1 MPTRR
6 QALKTLAATAI
17 VTTTL
22 GRMSTFAQTP
32 AAAPAPKPP
41 TGPFVL
47 PPLPYDYDALEP
59 YIDTETMHLHH
70 DKHHAAYVNKLNE
83 ALAKEPSFAVAPGSN
98 IDDFA
103 PGSNVDDLLKNLSN
117 VPESIRTAVRNNG
130 GGHSNHSLFWRTLSF
145 HGQGDGPN
153 TAAPASK
160 PSGTFG
166 KTLDTELG
174 GLEKLK
180 AEMNKNGAAVFGS
193 GWSWLVLDKDKKL
206 KLISSPN
213 QDSPIMDGH
222 YPLFG
227 IDVWE
232 HAYYLKYH
240 NLRAD
245 YLTAIWNVVNW
256 DFISKRYAAAVA
268 G

>member
-6 QALKTLAATAI
+6 QALKTLAATVL

-22 GRMSTFAQTP
+22 GRISTFAQTP
-32 AAAPAPKPP
+32 APAAAPVPKPP
-41 TGPFVL
+41 TGPFTL
-47 PPLPYDYDALEP
+47 PPLPYAYEALEP

-70 DKHHAAYVNKLNE
+70 DKHHAGYVNKLNE
-83 ALAKEPSFAVAPGSN
+83 ALAKEPSFVVAPGSN
-98 IDDFA
+98 
-103 PGSNVDDLLKNLSN
+103 VYDLLKNLAS
-117 VPESIRTAVRNNG
+117 VPESIRTAVRNQG
-130 GGHSNHSLFWRTLSF
+130 GGHSNHSLFWLTLR
-145 HGQGDGPN
+145 HPGEMTTPP
-153 TAAPASK
+153 TP
-160 PSGTFG
+160 PTPIGTLA
-166 KTLDTELG
+166 KAIDTELG
-174 GLEKLK
+174 GFEKLK
-180 AEMNKNGAAVFGS
+180 IEMNKNGAAVFGS
-193 GWSWLVLDKDKKL
+193 GWSWLVLDGSKKL
-206 KLISSPN
+206 ALITSPN
-213 QDSPIMDGH
+213 QDSPLLDGH

-256 DFISKRYAAAVA
+256 DFISKRYDAAMA